1 MKSVGGS
8 TVHWAGAS
16 LRFEEH
22 EFKIRTTYGNLPGA
36 NLLDWPITKAE
47 LDPWYAKAEDK
58 MGVTRTNGIPGL
70 PGNNN
75 FKVLEAGARKLGY
88 TEVHTGRM
96 AINSEPRDGRGSCQQ
111 IGFCFQGCKSGA
123 KWSTLYTE
131 IPKGEAT
138 GNLEVRPDSHV
149 VKIEHDATG
158 KVTGVVYVD
167 ADGAMQRQ
175 KARVVAV
182 AGNSIESPRLL
193 LNSAS
198 AMFPQGLA
206 NSSGQVGRNYMRH
219 MTGSVYGVFEKSV
232 HMYRGTT
239 MAGIIRDEAAHNPKR
254 GFMGGYEMETLSL
267 GLPFMAAFL
276 NPGGWGRTFTSA
288 METYPRMAGMW
299 LIGEDMPQET
309 NRVTLDPQAKDKH
322 GLAVASVHYDDHPND
337 LAMRNHAYK
346 QGAAVY
352 EAVGA
357 IETFPTPP
365 YPSTHNMGTNRMSEK
380 PRDGVVNKFG
390 QSHDIKNLFVSDGSQ
405 FTSGAACNPTLTIV
419 SLAMRQADYMAGP
432 AAPGDLTRP
441 AGVASTAATRP
452 PQDGGY
458 SAAAGRRLFGRRRT
472 AVIRPP
478 QDGGYSAAAGRRLFG
493 RRRTAVIRPSAGRR
507 LRPPQDGGY
516 SAAAGR
522 RLFGRRRT
530 AVIRPPQDGGY
541 SAAAGRRLP
550 NCRETA
556 AIRPP
561 SDNGRQNRRVC
572 WRRCARRGSG
582 SSNAAARQSCAPRH
596 GG

>member
-1 MKSVGGS
+1 MAAFDLNDDSLVVIVGSGAGGGTLGNELAQKGVKVVILEAGARNEIADFINNEWESFTQLAWTDMRTTSGTWRVAQDFPNLPAWIVKSVGGS

-22 EFKIRTTYGNLPGA
+22 EFKIRTTYGDLPGA
-36 NLLDWPITKAE
+36 NLLDWPITKAD
-47 LDPWYAKAEDK
+47 LDPWYSKAEDK
-58 MGVTRTNGIPGL
+58 MGVTRTNNIPGL

-75 FKVLEAGARKLGY
+75 FKVLEAGARKIGY
-88 TEVHTGRM
+88 QEVHTGRM

-149 VKIEHDATG
+149 VKIEHDDSG

-167 ADGAMQRQ
+167 SAGSMQRQ

-288 METYPRMAGMW
+288 MESYPRMAGMW

-309 NRVTLDPQAKDKH
+309 NRITLDPVAKDKH
-322 GLAVASVHYDDHPND
+322 GIPVASVHYDDHPND
-337 LAMRNHAYK
+337 LAMRAHAYK

-352 EAVGA
+352 EAIGA

-380 PRDGVVNKFG
+380 SSDGVVNKYG

-419 SLAMRQADYMAGP
+419 ALAIRQADHIAG
-432 AAPGDLTRP
+432 AL
-441 AGVASTAATRP
+441 
-452 PQDGGY
+452 Q
-458 SAAAGRRLFGRRRT
+458 RRD
-472 AVIRPP
+472 I
-478 QDGGYSAAAGRRLFG
+478 
-493 RRRTAVIRPSAGRR
+493 
-507 LRPPQDGGY
+507 
-516 SAAAGR
+516 
-522 RLFGRRRT
+522 
-530 AVIRPPQDGGY
+530 
-541 SAAAGRRLP
+541 
-550 NCRETA
+550 
-556 AIRPP
+556 
-561 SDNGRQNRRVC
+561 
-572 WRRCARRGSG
+572 
-582 SSNAAARQSCAPRH
+582 
-596 GG
+596 